1 MYKLC
6 LVLHAICVNA
16 HAPFSIDFDVHVYM
30 ISFTVCTDMTY
41 MPPRTSVDM
50 LHIHTFFF
58 QLVFY
63 MLVLLQWFTW
73 TYMHMY
79 MYIM

>member
-1 MYKLC
+1 ML
-6 LVLHAICVNA
+6 
-16 HAPFSIDFDVHVYM
+16 
-30 ISFTVCTDMTY
+30 
-41 MPPRTSVDM
+41 PRTSVDM

-73 TYMHMY
+73 TYMCMY
-79 MYIM
+79 MYIMWAIKIDVLIHFHDQFKLNSAVLLECVCTYWVRAFFFHVPV